1 MTRLFWML
9 MGIAVGAGLAYY
21 SSQNYLIHAAN
32 GYEFVPRSSTGFNDA
47 YLDTR
52 HFTFSDWAAHPALA
66 ADIAKAGKMHILTG
80 GAPAGPSM
88 LNAPQMNT
96 QQPVQRAW

>member
-9 MGIAVGAGLAYY
+9 MGIGIGAGIAYY
-21 SSQNYLIHAAN
+21 SSQNYLIHGAT
-32 GYEFVPRSSTGFNDA
+32 GYEIVPRSAMGFNDA

-52 HFTFSDWAAHPALA
+52 TFSFSDWAAHPALA
-66 ADIAKAGKMHILTG
+66 ADIAKANKMHLLTG
-80 GAPAGPSM
+80 GVPSM
-88 LNAPQMNT
+88 PNMMNT

>member
-9 MGIAVGAGLAYY
+9 MGIGLGAGLAYY
-21 SSQNYLIHAAN
+21 SSQNYLIHGPN
-32 GYEFVPRSSTGFNDA
+32 GYEFVPRSATGFNDA

-66 ADIAKAGKMHILTG
+66 ADVAKAGKMHLLTG
-80 GAPAGPSM
+80 GVPAVPNLM
-88 LNAPQMNT
+88 PPQQMNT